1 MAHLHLDRYVQL
13 DAFGVKGIVLSVIR
27 RQLEPMRIEMG
38 ADKAQFADRVFE
50 FAHAVHAF
58 IGIDAR
64 QAAKTLRIFLD
75 HVGDHFIGQLPV
87 RRMAL
92 AAGLAGRDKRQLNS
106 RRIHS
111 LYIFFDRQ
119 AVDEFPSSAP
129 IFPSKNSRRHLGL
142 SGSTSGV

>member
-1 MAHLHLDRYVQL
+1 
-13 DAFGVKGIVLSVIR
+13 
-27 RQLEPMRIEMG
+27 MG

-58 IGIDAR
+58 IGIDAC
-64 QAAKTLRIFLD
+64 QTAKTLRIFLD

-92 AAGLAGRDKRQLNS
+92 AAGFAGRDKCQLNS

-111 LYIFFDRQ
+111 FDIFFDRQ
-119 AVDEFPSSAP
+119 AVKNFFVGADFSFEEFPP
-129 IFPSKNSRRHLGL
+129 PFGLERQHFGGVKIDDDVDGSRH
-142 SGSTSGV
+142 